1 MLERI
6 VVRYIYKNINKFD
19 LVYENYTHEH
29 YGTVKSMIYLKN
41 GFCGLH
47 DVYVE
52 VNSSKGT
59 VYITFN
65 LYGIDY
71 EISYIEYSGDSH
83 SVIYQHCRKK
93 LYDLLNSVVSE
104 ISIPETLISKSHAF
118 DVEHNKI
125 VYRLYVN
132 LDCISGGNGN
142 KYSLYSNTNKAFC
155 AKYVGIDVLTIGTYS
170 NDLTILL

>member
-29 YGTVKSMIYLKN
+29 YGTVKSKIYLKN
-41 GFCGLH
+41 GFYGLC

-52 VNSSKGT
+52 ANSSKGT

-65 LYGIDY
+65 LYGFDY
-71 EISYIEYSGDSH
+71 EISCKEYSGDSH
-83 SVIYQHCRKK
+83 SVIYEHCRKK

-104 ISIPETLISKSHAF
+104 ISIPKTLVSNSHAF
-118 DVEHNKI
+118 DVTHNKL

-132 LDCISGGNGN
+132 LDCISGNGN
-142 KYSLYSNTNKAFC
+142 KYSMYSITKAFC
-155 AKYVGIDVLTIGTYS
+155 AKYEGIDGLTIGTYS